1 MFSTYFDRH
10 FWKKFQDRTR
20 DHRLWTMDEQTAFS
34 MVNRPSSMVQN
45 ETFSPL
51 SLSNPIE
58 MAVSEQILV
67 QKAQKGDPEA
77 FEALVNEHQQYV
89 YNLALRVVKDENEA
103 LDLAQETFVRA
114 WTALPN
120 FKGQSQFRT
129 WLYRIVTNLC
139 YNRLPNL
146 RRSLNDLGDDV
157 MEDIPEAHL
166 DTPAEAFEHSE
177 TRQHLQDAI
186 QSLDSN
192 YQLLIT
198 LRYQNE
204 LSYEEI
210 ASTLNLPLGTVK
222 TGIFRAKEQLRK
234 SLAQLEE
241 SWITA

>member
-1 MFSTYFDRH
+1 MS
-10 FWKKFQDRTR
+10 
-20 DHRLWTMDEQTAFS
+20 AA
-34 MVNRPSSMVQN
+34 
-45 ETFSPL
+45 ETTL
-51 SLSNPIE
+51 I
-58 MAVSEQILV
+58 QR
-67 QKAQKGDPEA
+67 AQKGDHDA
-77 FEALVNEHQQYV
+77 FAALVDEHQRYI
-89 YNLALRVVKDENEA
+89 YNLAFRVVKDENEA

-157 MEDIPEAHL
+157 MENIPETDSNFDNPAH
-166 DTPAEAFEHSE
+166 EFESTE
-177 TRQHLQDAI
+177 TRKYLQQAMEDLEENY
-186 QSLDSN
+186 SL
-192 YQLLIT
+192 LLT

-204 LSYEEI
+204 LSYDEI

-222 TGIFRAKEQLRK
+222 TGIFRAKAQLRK
-234 SLAQLEE
+234 ALAHLED

>member
-1 MFSTYFDRH
+1 
-10 FWKKFQDRTR
+10 
-20 DHRLWTMDEQTAFS
+20 
-34 MVNRPSSMVQN
+34 
-45 ETFSPL
+45 
-51 SLSNPIE
+51 
-58 MAVSEQILV
+58 MADSEQILI

-129 WLYRIVTNLC
+129 WLYRIVANLC
-139 YNRLPNL
+139 YNRLPSL
-146 RRSLNDLGDDV
+146 RRTLNDLGDDV
-157 MEDIPEAHL
+157 MEDIPE
-166 DTPAEAFEHSE
+166 THSE
-177 TRQHLQDAI
+177 SPASMFESNETKRHLQEAI
-186 QSLDSN
+186 RSLDSN

-222 TGIFRAKEQLRK
+222 TGIFRAKEKLRK

>member
-1 MFSTYFDRH
+1 VEN
-10 FWKKFQDRTR
+10 
-20 DHRLWTMDEQTAFS
+20 EQALIQ
-34 MVNRPSSMVQN
+34 R
-45 ETFSPL
+45 
-51 SLSNPIE
+51 
-58 MAVSEQILV
+58 
-67 QKAQKGDPEA
+67 AQKGNHDA
-77 FEALVNEHQQYV
+77 FAALVDEHQRYV
-89 YNLALRVVKDENEA
+89 YNLAFRVVKDENEA
-103 LDLAQETFVRA
+103 LDLTQEAFVRA

-146 RRSLNDLGDDV
+146 RRSLNDLGVDV
-157 MEDIPEAHL
+157 MENIPQF
-166 DTPAEAFEHSE
+166 DNPASEIESTE
-177 TRQHLQDAI
+177 TRKYLQQAI
-186 QSLDSN
+186 AALDEN
-192 YQLLIT
+192 YRLLIA

-234 SLAQLEE
+234 SLAHLED

>member
-1 MFSTYFDRH
+1 M
-10 FWKKFQDRTR
+10 
-20 DHRLWTMDEQTAFS
+20 
-34 MVNRPSSMVQN
+34 P
-45 ETFSPL
+45 ET
-51 SLSNPIE
+51 
-58 MAVSEQILV
+58 EQILI
-67 QKAQKGDPEA
+67 QRAQKGNHDA
-77 FEALVNEHQQYV
+77 FAVLVDEHQRYV

-157 MEDIPEAHL
+157 MEDIPEPHS
-166 DTPAEAFEHSE
+166 DTPAHAYEVIETKTHLYEAID
-177 TRQHLQDAI
+177 RLDA
-186 QSLDSN
+186 N
-192 YQLLIT
+192 YKLLIT
-198 LRYQNE
+198 LRYQDE

-222 TGIFRAKEQLRK
+222 TGIFRAKAQLRNA
-234 SLAQLEE
+234 LANLED
-241 SWITA
+241 SWTTA

>member
-1 MFSTYFDRH
+1 MS
-10 FWKKFQDRTR
+10 
-20 DHRLWTMDEQTAFS
+20 ESETA
-34 MVNRPSSMVQN
+34 
-45 ETFSPL
+45 
-51 SLSNPIE
+51 
-58 MAVSEQILV
+58 LV
-67 QKAQKGDPEA
+67 QRAQKGDHDA
-77 FEALVNEHQQYV
+77 FATLVDANQQYV

-157 MEDIPEAHL
+157 MEDIPEPGFNS
-166 DTPAEAFEHSE
+166 PAKEFESNE
-177 TRQHLQDAI
+177 TRSHLHRAMEE
-186 QSLDSN
+186 LDEN
-192 YQLLIT
+192 YRLLIN

-222 TGIFRAKEQLRK
+222 TGIFRAKAQLRNA
-234 SLAQLEE
+234 LVHLED